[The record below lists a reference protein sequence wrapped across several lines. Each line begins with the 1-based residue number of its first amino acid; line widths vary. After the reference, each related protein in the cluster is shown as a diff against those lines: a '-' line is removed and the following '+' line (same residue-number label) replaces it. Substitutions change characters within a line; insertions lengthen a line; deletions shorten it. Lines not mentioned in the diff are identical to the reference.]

1 MKKKSKLV
9 IILFIILII
18 SFTFVFLY
26 YKSGKNVNNINK
38 STDDIVKNI
47 LNISSYEAELEVT
60 IESNKNTNKYK
71 IKQAYAK
78 PNIVKQIVQEPSN
91 IENLT
96 IIYDGKN
103 MKIENTKLSLS
114 KIYENYEYISQNTL
128 WLSSFID
135 NYNDNSKIKETEN
148 EVIIENKNN
157 LNNYQNKQILYISKK
172 TGVPTKLEVYDNNKN
187 ARIYIKYNEIKINK
201 IKQNEI
207 VAFKYRKTNI

>member
-1 MKKKSKLV
+1 MKKKSKLI

-18 SFTFVFLY
+18 IFTFVFFY

-47 LNISSYEAELEVT
+47 LNISSYEAEIEVT
-60 IESNKNTNKYK
+60 IESNKNTNKYR
-71 IKQAYAK
+71 IKQSYVK
-78 PNIVKQIVQEPSN
+78 PNIVKQIIKEPSN

-96 IIYDGKN
+96 ISYNGKN

-148 EVIIENKNN
+148 EVIIENNN
-157 LNNYQNKQILYISKK
+157 NFNNYQNKQILYISKK
-172 TGVPTKLEVYDNNKN
+172 TGTPTKLEVYDNNKN
-187 ARIYIKYNEIKINK
+187 AKIYIKYNEIKINK

-207 VAFKYRKTNI
+207 VAFKYKKINI

>member
-1 MKKKSKLV
+1 MKKKSKLI

-18 SFTFVFLY
+18 IFTFVFFY

-47 LNISSYEAELEVT
+47 LNISSYEAEIEVT
-60 IESNKNTNKYK
+60 IESNKNTNKYR
-71 IKQAYAK
+71 IKQSYVK
-78 PNIVKQIVQEPSN
+78 PNIVKQIIKEPSN

-96 IIYDGKN
+96 ISYNGKN

-148 EVIIENKNN
+148 EVIIENNN
-157 LNNYQNKQILYISKK
+157 NFNNYQNKQILYISKK
-172 TGVPTKLEVYDNNKN
+172 TGTPTKLEVYDNNKN
-187 ARIYIKYNEIKINK
+187 AKIYIKYNEIKINQ

-207 VAFKYRKTNI
+207 VAFKYKKINI

>member
-1 MKKKSKLV
+1 MKKKSKLI

-18 SFTFVFLY
+18 IFTFVFFY

-47 LNISSYEAELEVT
+47 LNISSYEAEIEVT
-60 IESNKNTNKYK
+60 IESNKNTNKYR
-71 IKQAYAK
+71 IKQSYVK
-78 PNIVKQIVQEPSN
+78 PNIVKQIIKEPSN

-96 IIYDGKN
+96 ISYNGKN

-148 EVIIENKNN
+148 EVIIENNN
-157 LNNYQNKQILYISKK
+157 SFNNYQNKQILYISKK
-172 TGVPTKLEVYDNNKN
+172 TGTPTKLEVYDNNKN
-187 ARIYIKYNEIKINK
+187 AKIYIKYNEIKINK

-207 VAFKYRKTNI
+207 VAFKYKKINI